1 MSNALADR
9 ANAFRELHKSP
20 GVFVMP
26 CAWDIASA
34 RQFEAAGF
42 GAIGTT
48 SGGVNWS
55 RGRPDYVYSVPKT
68 TMLDAYGEIASAVA
82 VPVSG
87 DLENGYGTNPEDVA
101 DTISRSIELGM
112 VGGSIED
119 QTAAAEPALLPI
131 ELATERIAAAR
142 EAADRSGVAY
152 TLTARAES
160 FFGGVD
166 QPFDDAVERANRY
179 RAAGADC
186 LFVPG
191 VSDLISIA
199 RLTEAV
205 DGPVSVGVGSGG
217 GDITLDALA
226 DAGVRRVS
234 TGGSLPRAVFALIND
249 ACRELLDQR
258 TFSFTGR
265 ATPEVDVNTFFG

>member
-9 ANAFRELHKSP
+9 ANAFRELHESP
-20 GVFVMP
+20 GIFVMP

-42 GAIGTT
+42 HAIGTT

-55 RGRPDYVYSVPKT
+55 RGRPDYVYSVPKA
-68 TMLDAYGEIASAVA
+68 TMLDAYAEIAGAVD

-87 DLENGYGTNPEDVA
+87 DLENGYGSDPDDVA
-101 DTISRSIELGM
+101 DTITRSIELGM

-119 QTAAAEPALLPI
+119 QTTDAEPALLPI
-131 ELATERIAAAR
+131 ELAVERIIAAR
-142 EAADRSGVAY
+142 EAADRADITY

-166 QPFDDAVERANRY
+166 RPFDDAVERANRY

-191 VSDLISIA
+191 VSDLDSIA
-199 RLTEAV
+199 RLTGAV

-217 GDITLDALA
+217 GEITIDALA

-234 TGGSLPRAVFALIND
+234 TGGSLPRAVFALIDD
-249 ACRELLDQR
+249 ACRELLEQR
-258 TFSFTGR
+258 TFSFTRR
-265 ATPEVDVNTFFG
+265 ATSEDDVNAFFG

>member
-1 MSNALADR
+1 MPSALTER
-9 ANAFRELHKSP
+9 ANTFRALHEAP

-42 GAIGTT
+42 AAVGTT

-68 TMLDAYGEIASAVA
+68 VMLEAYGEIARAVDL
-82 VPVSG
+82 PVSG
-87 DLENGYGTNPEDVA
+87 DLENGYGVDPEEVA
-101 DTISRSIELGM
+101 DTISRSVELGM

-119 QTAAAEPALLPI
+119 QTLTAEPGLLPI
-131 ELATERIAAAR
+131 ELAVERIVAAR
-142 EAADRSGVAY
+142 EAADRSGIAY

-166 QPFDDAVERANRY
+166 TPFDDAVERANRY

-191 VSDLISIA
+191 LSDLDSIA

-217 GDITLDALA
+217 GGITLDALA

-234 TGGSLPRAVFALIND
+234 TGGSLPRAVFALVDN

-258 TFSFTGR
+258 TYAFTER
-265 ATPEVDVNTFFG
+265 ATPEDDVNAFFA

>member
-1 MSNALADR
+1 MSNPLTGR
-9 ANAFRELHKSP
+9 ARAFRELHEAP
-20 GVFVMP
+20 GIFVMP

-34 RQFEAAGF
+34 RQFEEAGF
-42 GAIGTT
+42 PAIGTT

-55 RGRPDYVYSVPKT
+55 RGRPDYVYSVPRAV
-68 TMLDAYGEIASAVA
+68 MLDAYGEVARAVG

-87 DLENGYGTNPEDVA
+87 DLENGYGTDPEDVA
-101 DTISRSIELGM
+101 DTISRSVELGM

-119 QTAAAEPALLPI
+119 QTATAEPALLPI
-131 ELATERIAAAR
+131 ELAVERIIAAR
-142 EAADRSGVAY
+142 EAADRSGISY

-166 QPFDDAVERANRY
+166 QPFDDAVQRANRY

-191 VSDLISIA
+191 VSDLDSIA
-199 RLTEAV
+199 RLTASV
-205 DGPVSVGVGSGG
+205 DGPISVGVGSGAG
-217 GDITLDALA
+217 HITIDALA

-234 TGGSLPRAVFALIND
+234 TGGSLPRAVFALIDD

-258 TFSFTGR
+258 TFSFTDR
-265 ATPEVDVNTFFG
+265 AKPEDDVNAFFS